1 MSTVFHLRA
10 RWRLVVLVSALLIL
24 GLPLAARIVAGDPG
38 ARINLRW
45 QPSTRAEVRHA
56 LEAQFRLEALD
67 QLDGLTWRYD
77 LTDTSVENIRQIVN
91 HPEVADTHE
100 IDRPNYTVAATAVRT
115 ARRGRFAYGSGI
127 VSAAD
132 MLAMALAAFATLL
145 GLAALIDAVPVLRRL
160 AFRFG
165 RFALLISEQVRRI
178 PDVARQLTYALGGIA
193 ASSVRVALRAVPEID
208 ARTAGLFRIV
218 FGAVTLAYFV
228 YPSHRVDSSWLSNTF
243 DPEIEGP
250 VHAWVMEWLRAHPS
264 VVDLI
269 TPWVIT
275 TGVAFVAG
283 VLTRFT
289 YTLFVAGVIV
299 WAYVAMSI
307 QSTHPHSTLVL
318 TLAALIPARWGD
330 AFSVDAWWRRHR
342 GGERSGVEATKQY
355 GYTVWVPVLTFG
367 VCFAA
372 AAWAKLTVPAGW
384 TTWILNGTIKYHIVS
399 DSPSAPVAWGL
410 QLAHHP
416 FLAVLASFGTIA
428 IEALIVTAA
437 FVRSER
443 YRLVIGAAAGVLFC
457 GIGLFMGIVW
467 PGWWIPLLAFLPWQ
481 HWSRYLPVVHERA
494 AATSSRRMTW
504 HALTSAQ
511 LIVVA
516 CVIAQQVAV
525 SALKLERA
533 PMFSWYDMYARAYA
547 SPADY
552 NRSIPPSYHVVVVT
566 DRGGVQLAC
575 NPHGEFVRD
584 FQAAVAG
591 ASEPRARVMRAIRAC
606 GADLSNARYVTLEGT
621 ARTFDWDRLQ
631 FIATYP
637 LRFGPLPADP

>member
-1 MSTVFHLRA
+1 M
-10 RWRLVVLVSALLIL
+10 
-24 GLPLAARIVAGDPG
+24 
-38 ARINLRW
+38 
-45 QPSTRAEVRHA
+45 
-56 LEAQFRLEALD
+56 
-67 QLDGLTWRYD
+67 
-77 LTDTSVENIRQIVN
+77 
-91 HPEVADTHE
+91 
-100 IDRPNYTVAATAVRT
+100 
-115 ARRGRFAYGSGI
+115 
-127 VSAAD
+127 
-132 MLAMALAAFATLL
+132 
-145 GLAALIDAVPVLRRL
+145 
-160 AFRFG
+160 
-165 RFALLISEQVRRI
+165 
-178 PDVARQLTYALGGIA
+178 
-193 ASSVRVALRAVPEID
+193 
-208 ARTAGLFRIV
+208 
-218 FGAVTLAYFV
+218 
-228 YPSHRVDSSWLSNTF
+228 
-243 DPEIEGP
+243 
-250 VHAWVMEWLRAHPS
+250 MEWLRAHPP

-289 YTLFVAGVIV
+289 YTLLVAGVIL

-428 IEALIVTAA
+428 IEAVIVTAA

-481 HWSRYLPVVHERA
+481 HWSRCLPAVHERA

-504 HALTSAQ
+504 NALTSAQ

-533 PMFSWYDMYARAYA
+533 PMFSWYRHVRASLCQSCRLQQVDTAFVSCRRCDRSRRGAVSVQPARGIREGL
-547 SPADY
+547 S
-552 NRSIPPSYHVVVVT
+552 S
-566 DRGGVQLAC
+566 RGRG
-575 NPHGEFVRD
+575 RI
-584 FQAAVAG
+584 G
-591 ASEPRARVMRAIRAC
+591 ASRTC
-606 GADLSNARYVTLEGT
+606 DARYPCVRRRSFQRALRDPRRDRANLRLGSSAVHRHIPAQVWPPAGRPLARDRSVHGT
-621 ARTFDWDRLQ
+621 GNRT
-631 FIATYP
+631 
-637 LRFGPLPADP
+637 G